1 MEEGANVM
9 IMIGCDFH
17 PGMEEIAML
26 DLETGHRQHRTLR
39 HAVGTEE
46 VRSFY
51 AALAGPVRVGL
62 EASGYSQWY
71 EEMLEELGIE
81 LWVGDPGRI
90 RKAAPRKQKTDRKDA
105 SLLLQLLEE
114 NRFPRIWVPDRAT
127 RDLRQ
132 LLMHRHKLVT
142 MRAAVSNQLQAIA
155 INRGLRKKGS
165 LWSER
170 GRAELQALDLP
181 PWAAVRRNELL
192 GLREQWDREIAVFNK
207 VLLESA
213 EQHPEARYL
222 MHHQQG
228 VGPVTAMA
236 VVLTL
241 GPVERFASAR
251 KVASYVGLIP
261 AEYSSGARQRLGH
274 ITKEGN
280 TFLRWVLVEAATV
293 AVRHDPA
300 MKQMYWRLVERRGKS
315 IAKVAM
321 ARRLLV
327 RLYWMLRRRKQ
338 AIESRRKGLQ
348 RATVD
353 APGQSAT
360 ASQGSSALDMAAV
373 QGRNFE

>member
-1 MEEGANVM
+1 M

-17 PGMEEIAML
+17 PGMQEVSLL
-26 DLETGHRQHRTLR
+26 DTETGRRWQQLLS
-39 HAVGTEE
+39 HASGPGA
-46 VRSFY
+46 VREFY
-51 AALAGPVRVGL
+51 AGLPRPVLVGL

-81 LWVGDPGRI
+81 LWVGDPARI
-90 RKAAPRKQKTDRKDA
+90 RKAAPRKQKTDRNDA
-105 SLLLQLLEE
+105 RLLLQLLEE
-114 NRFPRIWVPDRAT
+114 DRFPRIWVPDKAT

-132 LLMHRHKLVT
+132 LLMHRHKLVS
-142 MRAAVSNQLQAIA
+142 MRSAVSNQLQAIA
-155 INRGLRKKGS
+155 INRGIQKKGR

-181 PWAAVRRNELL
+181 PWASVRRNELL
-192 GLREQWDREIAVFNK
+192 ALRKQWDGEIAVLDK
-207 VLLESA
+207 VLLETA
-213 EQHPEARYL
+213 QQHPEARYL
-222 MHHQQG
+222 MQHQKG

-236 VVLTL
+236 VVLTV

-348 RATVD
+348 RSAVG
-353 APGQSAT
+353 ALGKSAT
-360 ASQGSSALDMAAV
+360 ASQGSSGLDMAAP
-373 QGRNFE
+373 QSR

>member
-1 MEEGANVM
+1 M

-17 PGMEEIAML
+17 PGLEELALL
-26 DLETGHRQHRTLR
+26 DTETGRRWGQVLS
-39 HAVGTEE
+39 HATGPGR
-46 VRSFY
+46 VREFY
-51 AALAGPVRVGL
+51 AGLPRPVLVGL

-81 LWVGDPGRI
+81 LWMGDPARI
-90 RKAAPRKQKTDRKDA
+90 RKAAPRKQKTDRNDA
-105 SLLLQLLEE
+105 LLLLQLLEE
-114 NRFPRIWVPDRAT
+114 NRFPRIWVPDQAT

-132 LLMHRHKLVT
+132 LLMHRHKLVC
-142 MRAAVSNQLQAIA
+142 MRTAVSHQLQAIA
-155 INRGLRKKGS
+155 INRGLQKKGG
-165 LWSER
+165 LWSEK
-170 GRAELQALDLP
+170 GREQLQALDLP
-181 PWAAVRRNELL
+181 PWTAVRRNELL
-192 GLREQWDREIAVFNK
+192 ALREQWDTEIAVFDK
-207 VLLESA
+207 VLLDKA
-213 EQHPEARYL
+213 EEHPEARYL
-222 MHHQQG
+222 MHHQKG

-300 MKQMYWRLVERRGKS
+300 MKQMYWRLVERRGKP

-338 AIESRRKGLQ
+338 AIASRREGLQ
-348 RATVD
+348 RVRALE
-353 APGQSAT
+353 PSAT
-360 ASQGSSALDMAAV
+360 ASQGSSGLDMAAP
-373 QGRNFE
+373 QSR